1 MEYIKNV
8 DDKQQVKNLEMFN
21 NHFNTSFQPTQE
33 YLDLANIFA
42 YQIDLNR
49 RYDEINCLNSP
60 DDDKV
65 RAMIEE
71 VELYENSLEFESL
84 SVFMNNIE

>member
-1 MEYIKNV
+1 MEHLKKV

-21 NHFNTSFQPTQE
+21 NHFNISCQLDQE

-42 YQIDLNR
+42 YEIDLNK
-49 RYDEINCLNSP
+49 RYDEINYLNP

-65 RAMIEE
+65 RAILEE
-71 VELYENSLEFESL
+71 FESYENSEEFSSL
-84 SVFMNNIE
+84 SEFRNNIE